1 MADTLATNQRQ
12 NTPNDVVFVS
22 TAVRTL
28 KNYKRP
34 PFRFFLLSL
43 KPTTPSYYNIKS
55 NLSLS
60 SQLHLDT

>member
-1 MADTLATNQRQ
+1 MADTLATNQRH

-34 PFRFFLLSL
+34 SSRFFLSL
-43 KPTTPSYYNIKS
+43 EPTTPSYYNIKP

-60 SQLHLDT
+60 SQLHLDS